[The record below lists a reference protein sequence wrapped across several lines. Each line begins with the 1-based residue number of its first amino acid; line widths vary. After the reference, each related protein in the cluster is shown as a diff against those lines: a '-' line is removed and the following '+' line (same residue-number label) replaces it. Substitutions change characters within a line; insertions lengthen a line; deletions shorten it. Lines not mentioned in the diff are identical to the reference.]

1 MLWLK
6 ICYVVIW
13 DAMIFGVCE
22 IWARAKG
29 VAIFILWEWHHFPS
43 SYEYV
48 FMTHKVYKCMW
59 CIKILS
65 CMRHGEHHNYCK
77 QITDVYNVSFG
88 FLFQV
93 AQNCFM
99 TWQHGYTIAL
109 VFTTPWFNNP
119 IDNSMHLVS
128 ILTFISLLGHWL
140 SHFVTSKWWT

>member
-22 IWARAKG
+22 IWARVKC
-29 VAIFILWEWHHFPS
+29 VAIFRLWEWHHFPS

-59 CIKILS
+59 CIKRLS

-93 AQNCFM
+93 AQIVLWLGNM
-99 TWQHGYTIAL
+99 DIPLPLSSQHHDLI
-109 VFTTPWFNNP
+109 
-119 IDNSMHLVS
+119 
-128 ILTFISLLGHWL
+128 ILLIIPCIWCLF
-140 SHFVTSKWWT
+140 